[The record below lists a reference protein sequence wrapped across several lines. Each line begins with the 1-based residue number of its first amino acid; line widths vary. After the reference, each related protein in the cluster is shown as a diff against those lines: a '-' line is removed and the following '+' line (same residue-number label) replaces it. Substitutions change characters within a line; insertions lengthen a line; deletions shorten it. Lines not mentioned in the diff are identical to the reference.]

1 MVAAMGDDTFRIG
14 DVSTDSYRAILSSD
28 TVRALVLASTN
39 EAHPDCVQ
47 CAWQPFC
54 GQQPEYNYKT
64 QGSIFGRMRD
74 SAWCRKHKGI
84 FDILMARWIKATPE
98 ERDVLERWTTQRP
111 REQFLQSRSDG
122 GGA

>member
-1 MVAAMGDDTFRIG
+1 VHE
-14 DVSTDSYRAILSSD
+14 DSYHDILSSE

-47 CAWQPFC
+47 CAWKPFC

-74 SAWCRKHKGI
+74 SDWCRKHKGI
-84 FDILMARWIKATPE
+84 FDILMTRWIQATPE
-98 ERDVLERWTTQRP
+98 EQALLERWTIQRP
-111 REQFLQSRSDG
+111 REHFLTGETPGEQP
-122 GGA
+122 